1 MYRILVADDEPTQ
14 RMVLSEKINMYYG
27 EQAEVVTAQNGIE
40 AVDKF
45 AKKEF
50 DVVILDISMPRMSGL
65 EVASIIRENDSKCS
79 IIFMSSFGEF
89 SYAKRA
95 MELKALNYILKPG
108 NDDEL
113 LMTLDEAFDIAD
125 GFSKQN
131 DDSLINTLDN
141 ASVKTSAVA
150 NKVSDYI
157 EEHYTENI
165 SLREVADAMGYSD
178 AYFCKIFK
186 QCFEMSFISYLN
198 SYRTKKAI
206 DLLGDVTVSIKDISA
221 MSGYRDANYFTRI
234 FKKTTGVTPSE
245 YRERVI
251 KGDINYV
258 I

>member
-1 MYRILVADDEPTQ
+1 
-14 RMVLSEKINMYYG
+14 
-27 EQAEVVTAQNGIE
+27 
-40 AVDKF
+40 
-45 AKKEF
+45 
-50 DVVILDISMPRMSGL
+50 
-65 EVASIIRENDSKCS
+65 
-79 IIFMSSFGEF
+79 
-89 SYAKRA
+89 

-198 SYRTKKAI
+198 GYRTKKAI